1 MAQNLSLD
9 AAWEKQISR
18 QDRNLVET
26 TFAETITE
34 LYGWNEYTY
43 LRHDVNHDQALLV
56 LVLVHN
62 WSEIPKNIT
71 DEALVCLNAK
81 QEKIARHSFS
91 FPFQL
96 SAKTSTPWTLIFP
109 KGTYQPNI
117 NKQQDL
123 FVHSISRDCESNQMK
138 R

>member
-1 MAQNLSLD
+1 MTMAQNLSLD
-9 AAWEKQISR
+9 AAWEKQISP

-26 TFAETITE
+26 TFAETKAA
-34 LYGWNEYTY
+34 LYDLNEYTY

-62 WSEIPKNIT
+62 WSEIPKKTT
-71 DEALVCLNAK
+71 DETLVCLNEK
-81 QEKIARHSFS
+81 QEEVARHSFS

-109 KGTYQPNI
+109 KGTYQHDLK
-117 NKQQDL
+117 KQQNL
-123 FVHSISRDCESNQMK
+123 VVQNVSRDYESN
-138 R
+138 